1 MSDFRTLQKNSRKE
15 CDGAKVSVCVMGNV
29 ATQFLAQAV
38 KGYGYECN
46 LNLNVVDIDY
56 NQIDMQTMDADSELY
71 ESKSD
76 YVLIYMSV
84 EKLYEKFC
92 HTDISLRDKFA
103 EMQVEYIKEVHNRI
117 NSSDNIK
124 ECC

>member
-1 MSDFRTLQKNSRKE
+1 MNDFRTLQKNSRKE
-15 CDGAKVSVCVMGNV
+15 CNGTKASICIMGDV
-29 ATQFLAQAV
+29 ATQFLAQSV

-71 ESKSD
+71 TSKSD
-76 YVLIYMSV
+76 YILIYMSA

-92 HTDISLRDKFA
+92 HTDISLRDKFELIQKSWTKPLNKFVFPA
-103 EMQVEYIKEVHNRI
+103 
-117 NSSDNIK
+117 
-124 ECC
+124 